1 MAETVAPEFA
11 RFIEMER
18 GAKRL
23 PQAAARG
30 KLAEGEVFPGV
41 FISSARLTP
50 LLRVAARQ
58 AAGFF
63 RASTRT
69 EVIWVEGDN
78 ELAVGFANV
87 DVQAGDG
94 TLRVTLPVRCDQ
106 IGKGTVSVLFA
117 VGAPNAPAGL
127 YAATA
132 SRPTGPDA
140 VIAIWSEALVAF
152 AWNCLLELVSG
163 MAAAVGKDQRG
174 NLLVPVELS
183 ARKQGIEIV
192 PMARFRFSGSS
203 TLKSGTLKNTTVQS

>member
-11 RFIEMER
+11 RFVQAER
-18 GAKRL
+18 AARRL

-30 KLAEGEVFPGV
+30 KIAEGDVYPGV
-41 FISSARLTP
+41 FIAAARLDP
-50 LLRVAARQ
+50 LLRVAAQR

-63 RASTRT
+63 RASKRT
-69 EVIWVEGDN
+69 EVVWVEGGN
-78 ELAVGFANV
+78 ELAVGFADV
-87 DVQAGDG
+87 GVQAGDG

-117 VGAPNAPAGL
+117 VGSPNAPAGL

-132 SRPTGPDA
+132 SRPTGPEA
-140 VIAIWSEALVAF
+140 VVTIWSEALVAF
-152 AWNCLLELVSG
+152 AWHCLLELVGG

-183 ARKQGIEIV
+183 ARRQGIEIV

-203 TLKSGTLKNTTVQS
+203 TLKSSTPKSRAVKP